1 MQWRFGNF
9 EKWAEDNES
18 TPLSLVANAH
28 DEIIIIVRDK
38 LTKYCFHT
46 EALGSHLTFANDVLL
61 FAKLCLLNR
70 KTYTPQTQARGNRY
84 TT

>member
-61 FAKLCLLNR
+61 LHTVYFSLAAIGWIHI
-70 KTYTPQTQARGNRY
+70 TYIQ
-84 TT
+84 